1 LVLKRMANAVDGPP
15 FLSLRGISKRF
26 GGVSAL
32 KDIDLDIR
40 QGEVLALVGDNGA
53 GKSTLIKIISGAY
66 KADAGEIFI
75 EGRKVRIEAPA
86 DAKRF
91 NIETIYQDLA
101 LMDDL
106 ELAPNIFIGREILR
120 GGVGRLIGVLNN
132 TKMAEETVQI
142 LRKLNIEVPD
152 IKRKVFNLSGGQRQ
166 AVAISRA
173 IYFNARLL
181 IMDEPTAALGVEET
195 RKVYALIRELRQAGI
210 AIIIIS
216 HNINE
221 VFDVADRFVVLKT
234 GMLVGVRRKEET
246 SLEEILRMIIAG
258 KAGLPGSAE
267 EAGKA
272 PAAAAPVE
280 AETGPR
286 GRWRSSTQ
294 AIQKAAAFLSLVL
307 MIGFFSIS
315 SPFFRTFDNLMTVVL
330 QISVIGIL
338 AVGVTFVIIS
348 AGIDLSLGAVVALAG
363 MIIGKAANAGL
374 PVWASV
380 LCGILV
386 ATVMGFLNGFLVAK
400 AALPPFIA
408 TLGIMMIARGLTLV
422 ISEARPVYFLV
433 APTFRLISQGS
444 LFGAVPY
451 PPIYLLL
458 LALLASFVLRRLAI
472 GRHIYGLGSNEAAVK
487 LSGVSVERVKIF
499 TYSVCGMLA
508 GVAGM
513 VLTARLNSA
522 QPSAGLS
529 YELEAI
535 SAAVI
540 GGASLSGGEGSILGT
555 LIGAL
560 IMGVLKNGLNLMNVS
575 QFWQQVAMGIVVIG
589 AVYLDIVRRRRS

>member
-1 LVLKRMANAVDGPP
+1 MATAADGHPY
-15 FLSLRGISKRF
+15 LSLRGISKHF

-40 QGEVLALVGDNGA
+40 PGEVLALVGDNGA

-66 KADAGEIFI
+66 KADGGEIFVR
-75 EGRKVRIEAPA
+75 GRKVRIESPA
-86 DAKRF
+86 DAKRL

-106 ELAPNIFIGREILR
+106 ELAPNIFIGREIVR
-120 GGVGRLIGVLNN
+120 GGLGRPIRFLNN
-132 TKMAEETVQI
+132 AKMAEETVRI
-142 LRKLNIEVPD
+142 LKKLNIEVPD

-195 RKVYALIRELRQAGI
+195 RKVYALVRELRQNGI
-210 AIIIIS
+210 AVIIIS

-221 VFDVADRFVVLKT
+221 VFDVADQFVVLKT

-246 SLEEILRMIIAG
+246 SLDEILRMIIGG
-258 KAGLPGSAE
+258 KAALSAAATGGVRE
-267 EAGKA
+267 P
-272 PAAAAPVE
+272 PAAAPAE
-280 AETGPR
+280 AAAAAQKK
-286 GRWRSSTQ
+286 WRSSTQ
-294 AIQKAAAFLSLVL
+294 AIQKAAAFLSLVI
-307 MIGFFSIS
+307 MIGFFSLG
-315 SPFFRTFDNLMTVVL
+315 SPFFMSFDNLMTVIL
-330 QISVIGIL
+330 QTTVIGIL
-338 AVGVTFVIIS
+338 AIGVTFVIIS
-348 AGIDLSLGAVVALAG
+348 AGIDLSLGAVLALTG
-363 MIIGKAANAGL
+363 MIIGKAVNAGL
-374 PVWASV
+374 PLWLSI

-386 ATVMGFLNGFLVAK
+386 ATVSGFLNGFLVAK
-400 AALPPFIA
+400 ATLPPFIA

-422 ISEARPVYFLV
+422 ISQARPVYFLV
-433 APTFRLISQGS
+433 APSFRLISQGS

-451 PPIYLLL
+451 PPIYLLV
-458 LALLASFVLRRLAI
+458 LALIASFVLRRLAI
-472 GRHIYGLGSNEAAVK
+472 GRHIYGLGSNEVAVK

-499 TYSVCGMLA
+499 TYSACGFLA
-508 GVAGM
+508 GIAGV

-522 QPSAGLS
+522 QPAAGLS
-529 YELEAI
+529 YELDAI

-540 GGASLSGGEGSILGT
+540 GGASLSGGEGTILGT
-555 LIGAL
+555 IIGAL

>member
-1 LVLKRMANAVDGPP
+1 MATLTDGHPY
-15 FLSLRGISKRF
+15 LSLRGISKHF

-40 QGEVLALVGDNGA
+40 PGEVLALVGDNGA

-66 KADAGEIFI
+66 KADGGEIFVQ
-75 EGRKVRIEAPA
+75 GRKVRIETPA

-106 ELAPNIFIGREILR
+106 ELAPNIFIGRELKR
-120 GGVGRLIGVLNN
+120 GGLGRLIGFLNN
-132 TKMAEETVQI
+132 ARMAEETVRI

-195 RKVYALIRELRQAGI
+195 RKVYALIHELRQNGI
-210 AIIIIS
+210 AVIIIS

-221 VFDVADRFVVLKT
+221 VFDVADKFVVLKT
-234 GMLVGVRRKEET
+234 GRLVGVRRKEET
-246 SLEEILRMIIAG
+246 SLDEILRMIIAG
-258 KAGLPGSAE
+258 SAAVSVAAAGTGQE
-267 EAGKA
+267 
-272 PAAAAPVE
+272 PAAAAASQAAVK
-280 AETGPR
+280 AKGK
-286 GRWRSSTQ
+286 WRSSAQT
-294 AIQKAAAFLSLVL
+294 IQKAAAFLSLVL
-307 MIGFFSIS
+307 MIAFFSLG
-315 SPFFRTFDNLMTVVL
+315 SPYFMTFDNLMTVIL
-330 QISVIGIL
+330 QSSVIGIL
-338 AVGVTFVIIS
+338 AIGVTFVIIS
-348 AGIDLSLGAVVALAG
+348 AGIDLSVGAVLALAG
-363 MIIGKAANAGL
+363 MVIGKAVNGGL
-374 PVWASV
+374 PLWVSIP
-380 LCGILV
+380 CGVLV

-400 AALPPFIA
+400 ATLPPFIA

-422 ISEARPVYFLV
+422 ISQARPVYFLV
-433 APTFRLISQGS
+433 APSFKLISQSS

-451 PPIYLLL
+451 PILYL
-458 LALLASFVLRRLAI
+458 LALALIASFVLRRLAV
-472 GRHIYGLGSNEAAVK
+472 GRHVYGLGSNEVAVK
-487 LSGVSVERVKIF
+487 LSGVSVDRVKIF
-499 TYSVCGMLA
+499 TYSVSGFLA
-508 GVAGM
+508 GVAGV
-513 VLTARLNSA
+513 VLTSRVISA

-529 YELEAI
+529 YELDAI

-540 GGASLSGGEGSILGT
+540 GGASLSGGEGTILGT
-555 LIGAL
+555 MIGAL

-589 AVYLDIVRRRRS
+589 AVYLDIVRRRRG